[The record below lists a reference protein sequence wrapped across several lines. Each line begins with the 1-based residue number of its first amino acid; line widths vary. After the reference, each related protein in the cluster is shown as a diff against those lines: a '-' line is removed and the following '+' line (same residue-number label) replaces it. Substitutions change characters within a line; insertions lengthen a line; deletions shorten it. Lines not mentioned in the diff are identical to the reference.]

1 MLRTFA
7 VFGLVLGLVLAALA
21 PEAHAQYYR
30 SYYAPPPPPM
40 IVARPRPN
48 WWYAGVGLVG
58 TKILGQSGG
67 PEELESGGGVSAWL
81 GVNLSRQLSLELGWL
96 GSFHNPA
103 PVATWYGPDTDY
115 LVLEGVTAD
124 ARVHLGRPGFI
135 DPYLQ
140 GGVGVYFLGSQ
151 HAGYAD
157 SVGGGYQLG
166 GGVDVWAGP
175 MVTFGLRALYRG
187 IAMGPPDTDVNDTFI
202 QAATFE
208 GSVAV
213 HF

>member
-1 MLRTFA
+1 MLRTAA
-7 VFGLVLGLVLAALA
+7 VFALVLAALA
-21 PEAHAQYYR
+21 PEARAEYYR
-30 SYYAPPPPPM
+30 SYYAPPPPTM
-40 IVARPRPN
+40 VVRARPA

-58 TKILGQSGG
+58 TRILGQSGG
-67 PEELESGGGVSAWL
+67 PEALESGGGISAWL
-81 GVNLSRQLSLELGWL
+81 GVNLSRALSLELGWL

-103 PVATWYGPDTDY
+103 PIATWYGPETDF

-124 ARVHLGRPGFI
+124 AKVHLGRPGFV

-140 GGVGVYFLGSQ
+140 GGVGVYVLGSQ
-151 HAGYAD
+151 HVGYAD

-166 GGVDVWAGP
+166 GGVDIWAGP
-175 MVTFGLRALYRG
+175 IVSFGVRALYRG
-187 IAMGPPDTDVNDTFI
+187 IAMGPPNSSVNDTFI
-202 QAATFE
+202 HAATFE